1 MKIKSERLA
10 SLLVTSA
17 LFGTNIE
24 LSNHEKNVVCIQSPS
39 PQHNLS
45 TYNELKNQI
54 IEICVNSTQGHSIL
68 STQGQSDVFDLSL
81 LQLGDYIL
89 TIKLKNGEISRKLN
103 VHEHENYAVV
113 RA

>member
-24 LSNHEKNVVCIQSPS
+24 LSNHEKNVVCIESPS

-45 TYNELKNQI
+45 TFNELI
-54 IEICVNSTQGHSIL
+54 HHITEISISNIKGEKCL
-68 STQGQSDVFDLSL
+68 IAFDRSEVFDLSQ
-81 LQLGDYIL
+81 LQIGNYIL
-89 TIKLKNGEISRKLN
+89 TITLTNGEISRKLN
-103 VHEHENYAVV
+103 IHEQEDYAVV